1 MLVVKNTG
9 LQQRVQYCLITA
21 CDCYQKHVLSLYN
34 TLCKSLHSMLSV
46 ILGFVHFCR
55 KWRRNDDVFY
65 KDIIYKVWAYCLCI
79 KKKVKGTQDRE
90 FF

>member
-21 CDCYQKHVLSLYN
+21 KCGCYQKHVFSLYN

-46 ILGFVHFCR
+46 ILCAGLYIFVESGVR
-55 KWRRNDDVFY
+55 
-65 KDIIYKVWAYCLCI
+65 IMM
-79 KKKVKGTQDRE
+79 
-90 FF
+90 FFTRT